1 MTSVTQAVKQA
12 LVARWE
18 RSVCHLDVE
27 TYSTCNLKS
36 AGVYRYAEH
45 ESTELLVLSY
55 AFDDE
60 PVRLWI
66 PAASIPSQIHY
77 GLVAAKSGFNGRV
90 INVSLD
96 VPDDL
101 RQHIESGGEIRAHN
115 ALFERTVLNG
125 TAGRKV
131 NFPGIKAEQCVCTA
145 AKMAAN
151 GLPRA
156 LGDAAKALKSQHE
169 KSTEG
174 RITMLQLSQ
183 PRRGKESRYT
193 PENSPDKFLILYSYN
208 IDDVEAERAID
219 KMVPDLTPSEQKV
232 YQLDQKINDR
242 GILVDLEAIHNILA
256 VIEEYKGYLAVEM
269 EKATSSFLDA
279 GLKPTQRDKI
289 AEWVRANGFPQL
301 CDMQA
306 ETVKEIIAGDKAPDN
321 VKRVLQIYSTYNM
334 KAVTKYQAMLDAVC
348 SDGRLRGMFLYHGAN
363 TGRWSS
369 LIVQLQNLF
378 RPVIKDP
385 DVAIEAFKARSLDWI
400 RTLYEGVDP
409 MRVAASCIR
418 GMLIASPGKD
428 LLFPDFAGIESR
440 VNAWFF
446 GEEWKL
452 QVFRDYDTILGV
464 DEKGE
469 PIRKGPDAYK
479 VAYARS
485 FNCLP
490 EDVTKDQRQIGKVQE
505 LALGYEGGVGAF
517 TTMVDTYGIDLDELA
532 EKAYST
538 LPDNARESA
547 EWMWEKFGQ
556 ATGLSHDVYVTC
568 DGLKYLWRQAHPKIK
583 DGWKDLKVAAEQA
596 VQFPG
601 KIFAIPNQKIMF
613 KVVKFGE
620 NSWLK
625 MRLPSG
631 RQLSYFNPR
640 WIPPKVVKGKDRY
653 GNDVEKEIPGE
664 LRYWGIDTKTR
675 QWKEVSSYG
684 GKWDENADQGF
695 SRDLLVAG
703 MFAMEE
709 NGYPVIGSVHDE
721 GITEPDED
729 YGTFEH
735 AGQLMCDAAGKV
747 APGLPLAVDGHR
759 AKRYRK

>member
-1 MTSVTQAVKQA
+1 MT
-12 LVARWE
+12 VA
-18 RSVCHLDVE
+18 HLDIE
-27 TYSTCNLKS
+27 TFSEEDLKS
-36 AGVYRYAEH
+36 SGVYRYAEH
-45 ESTELLVLSY
+45 ASTELLVVGY

-60 PVRLWI
+60 PVAVWI
-66 PAASIPSQIHY
+66 PLDDQ
-77 GLVAAKSGFNGRV
+77 
-90 INVSLD
+90 D
-96 VPDDL
+96 VPLGITEGLKQKHPGNPVILQREVPL
-101 RQHIESGGEIRAHN
+101 RLREHIESGGEVRAHN

-131 NFPGIKAEQCVCTA
+131 NFPKLSIEQMVCTA

-156 LGDAAKALKSQHE
+156 LGDAAKALSSQHE
-169 KSTEG
+169 KSVEG
-174 RITMLQLSQ
+174 RVTMLQLSK
-183 PRRGKESRYT
+183 PRRGSIPRYT
-193 PENSPDKFLILYSYN
+193 PENSPDKFLTLYSYN
-208 IDDVEAERAID
+208 LGDVEAERDID
-219 KMVPDLTPSEQKV
+219 KLVPDLTPSEQKV

-242 GILVDLEAIHNILA
+242 GILVDTEAVHNILA
-256 VIEEYKGYLAVEM
+256 VVEEYKGYLAAEL
-269 EKATSSFLDA
+269 EKATRNEWLDMP

-306 ETVKEIIAGDKAPDN
+306 ETVKEIIAGDKAPDK

-348 SDGRLRGMFLYHGAN
+348 ADGRLRGMFLYHGAN

-385 DVAIEAFKARSLDWI
+385 DNAIKAFEARSLDWI
-400 RTLYEGVDP
+400 RTLYPGIDP

-418 GMLIASPGKD
+418 GMLVASPGKD

-446 GEEWKL
+446 DEEWKL

-464 DEKGE
+464 DENGE
-469 PIRKGPDAYK
+469 PIRKGHDSYK
-479 VAYARS
+479 IAYARS
-485 FNCLP
+485 FNCAP
-490 EDVTKDQRQIGKVQE
+490 EEVTKDQRQVGKVQE

-517 TTMVDTYGIDLDELA
+517 VTMVDTYGIDLDELA
-532 EKAYST
+532 EKAYNT
-538 LPDNARESA
+538 LPENARESA
-547 EWMWEKFGQ
+547 EWMWEKFGKQ
-556 ATGLSHDVYVTC
+556 TGLSHDVYVTC
-568 DGLKYLWRQAHPKIK
+568 DGLKYLWRQAHPGIK
-583 DGWKDLKVAAEQA
+583 QGWKDLKIAAENA
-596 VQFPG
+596 VQSPG
-601 KIFAIPNQKIMF
+601 KVFAVPSKRIMF
-613 KVVKFGE
+613 KVVKYGE

-640 WIPPKVVKGKDRY
+640 WIPSKIVKSRDRF
-653 GNDVEKEIPGE
+653 GREVEKEIPGE
-664 LRYWGIDTKTR
+664 LRYWGIDTNTR

-684 GKWDENADQGF
+684 GRWDENADQGF

-709 NGYPVIGSVHDE
+709 AGYPLIGSVHDE
-721 GITEPDED
+721 AITEPDE
-729 YGTFEH
+729 GHGSFEH
-735 AGQLMCDAAGKV
+735 AGQLMCEAAGKV
-747 APGLPLAVDGHR
+747 APGLPLAVDGKR
-759 AKRYRK
+759 AKRYAK